1 MPKHKESTTAE
12 CIEYLLHYFKTGET
26 TTSNHKSSKNVV
38 FAEGEWVPLYAKVL
52 TAVKGGVCPKNAEA
66 AAELSGIFGVMVT
79 VETIIHY
86 EKSETKQDKAYFV
99 PSIEDTPFKISPS
112 KCATKLGPQAII
124 RMHGIH

>member
-1 MPKHKESTTAE
+1 MVA
-12 CIEYLLHYFKTGET
+12 
-26 TTSNHKSSKNVV
+26 KN
-38 FAEGEWVPLYAKVL
+38 
-52 TAVKGGVCPKNAEA
+52 EA

-99 PSIEDTPFKISPS
+99 PSIEGTPFKISPS

-124 RMHGIH
+124 RMHGIHIK